1 MLHKTVFAFLNR
13 LSAIVTPQ
21 LICETILNLDWSVSV
36 RFFLYYVSGSFHKV
50 QKCKKKWWYWWY
62 IGSVVFL
69 PKNCLFCI
77 IPFTRQGSIWS
88 SSWRRTLKSG
98 EQKPAF
104 FEGDE
109 SNFWGLDCLKI
120 CSIFACRVSK
130 YLEKLFYCSSISIHY
145 WIAFTLF

>member
-13 LSAIVTPQ
+13 LLAIVTPQ

-36 RFFLYYVSGSFHKV
+36 RFFCTMSLVLFIKSKNVKRSGG
-50 QKCKKKWWYWWY
+50 
-62 IGSVVFL
+62 GSVVFL

-120 CSIFACRVSK
+120 CSIFACSVSK
-130 YLEKLFYCSSISIHY
+130 YLEKLFHCSSIPIHY

>member
-50 QKCKKKWWYWWY
+50 QKCKKKWWWCYWWY
-62 IGSVVFL
+62 SGSVVFL

-88 SSWRRTLKSG
+88 SSWRLLPLRTHTLKIG
-98 EQKPAF
+98 EKARFYRRGTNQILGVILSP
-104 FEGDE
+104 D
-109 SNFWGLDCLKI
+109 DCLKN
-120 CSIFACRVSK
+120 SNVPYFAC
-130 YLEKLFYCSSISIHY
+130 
-145 WIAFTLF
+145 W